1 MDILKV
7 KVNNEWVAIPSIT
20 GQRGIGIQSITKTN
34 TQGLVDTYTI
44 LFSDGNSTTF
54 NISNGAVPSFTIG
67 TVTEGPTAAVTVTG
81 TDANP
86 VLNLTLPNANV
97 PTAVSELEN
106 DAGYATESYVDT
118 AISNVNTMKI
128 HICAAAEYNSET
140 GVPTIQNPDTQ
151 TFYLVPGGEGSNLF
165 IEWAY
170 VDNAWERF
178 GSADVDLSNYV

>member
-67 TVTEGPTAAVTVTG
+67 NNKYLII
-81 TDANP
+81 D
-86 VLNLTLPNANV
+86 
-97 PTAVSELEN
+97 S
-106 DAGYATESYVDT
+106 ATE
-118 AISNVNTMKI
+118 
-128 HICAAAEYNSET
+128 
-140 GVPTIQNPDTQ
+140 QNNKNGT
-151 TFYLVPGGEGSNLF
+151 LV
-165 IEWAY
+165 
-170 VDNAWERF
+170 
-178 GSADVDLSNYV
+178 